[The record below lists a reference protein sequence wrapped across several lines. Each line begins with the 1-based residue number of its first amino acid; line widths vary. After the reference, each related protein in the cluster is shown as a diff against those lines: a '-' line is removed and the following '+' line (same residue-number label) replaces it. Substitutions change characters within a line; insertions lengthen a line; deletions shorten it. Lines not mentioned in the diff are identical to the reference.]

1 MTALNALNHDRLV
14 WAKPLFPYQKLGVD
28 RLVGSTYLL
37 LSDEMGLGK
46 TIQPG
51 FPSTEPPN
59 QCEFLRFSGVLARQA
74 VARTAAAT
82 WTVGN
87 GG

>member
-1 MTALNALNHDRLV
+1 MAPRANWKGYLRLSLVSCPIALGRSFSCEPSDRVAPRPLNRDS
-14 WAKPLFPYQKLGVD
+14 PY
-28 RLVGSTYLL
+28 
-37 LSDEMGLGK
+37 
-46 TIQPG
+46 
-51 FPSTEPPN
+51 EPPN
-59 QCEFLRFSGVLARQA
+59 QCEFLRFCGVLARQA

>member
-1 MTALNALNHDRLV
+1 MVLNTANICAFGWKARDFALNRDS
-14 WAKPLFPYQKLGVD
+14 PY
-28 RLVGSTYLL
+28 
-37 LSDEMGLGK
+37 
-46 TIQPG
+46 
-51 FPSTEPPN
+51 EPPN

>member
-1 MTALNALNHDRLV
+1 MGSYVVRSAILIFLAILAFATTRAHAQGTWLETRLINRDS
-14 WAKPLFPYQKLGVD
+14 PY
-28 RLVGSTYLL
+28 
-37 LSDEMGLGK
+37 
-46 TIQPG
+46 
-51 FPSTEPPN
+51 EPPN